1 MLENED
7 NGDSDAWSVTDRNS
21 CRSDVDE
28 EDDCDVNMVPLPGRK
43 FFFWIPFPYPTF
55 YLDIITH

>member
-28 EDDCDVNMVPLPGRK
+28 EDDCDVNMVSVTDREMNIYGRH
-43 FFFWIPFPYPTF
+43 
-55 YLDIITH
+55 L